1 MATVDQLI
9 SEWSS
14 RKASLRC
21 SDVVRGLTELGF
33 VVKPGKSPGH
43 KTYSHPHLRHFFG
56 ASFNC
61 GHGKNPEV
69 LSRYIGL
76 ILKVLRQY
84 QEELTAIE
92 KGK

>member
-1 MATVDQLI
+1 MTIVDELI

-14 RKASLRC
+14 RKSSLRC
-21 SDVVRGLTELGF
+21 SEVVSGLMKLGF
-33 VVKPGKSPGH
+33 VIRSGKSNGH
-43 KTYSHPHLRHFFG
+43 KTYSHPRLRDFFG
-56 ASFNC
+56 AAFNC

-69 LSRYIGL
+69 LSPYIRG

-84 QEELTAIE
+84 REELAAIE